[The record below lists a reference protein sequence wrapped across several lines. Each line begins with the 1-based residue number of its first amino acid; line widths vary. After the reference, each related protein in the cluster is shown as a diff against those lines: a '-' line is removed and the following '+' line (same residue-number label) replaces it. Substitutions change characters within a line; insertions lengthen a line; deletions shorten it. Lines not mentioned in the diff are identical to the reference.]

1 MCRAEAP
8 HLSELQK
15 KYENQ
20 GLTVLAVN
28 ADNDSARRLKAFVE
42 EKNLTHTILIA
53 GNGVAFGEYSCRA
66 FPTQYWIDRSGKLV
80 GRDYGYENFRKMES
94 KAKKLLKKRG

>member
-8 HLSELQK
+8 HLSQLQK

-28 ADNDSARRLKAFVE
+28 ADHDSNRRLKEFAVDE
-42 EKNLTHTILIA
+42 NLSHKILVQ
-53 GNGVAFGEYSCRA
+53 GHEVAFETYSCRA

-80 GRDYGYENFRKMES
+80 ARDYGYENYREMEAT
-94 KAKKLLKKRG
+94 AKKLLKKRG

>member
-8 HLSELQK
+8 HLSQLQK
-15 KYENQ
+15 RYEKE

-28 ADNDSARRLKAFVE
+28 ADRDSLKRLKAFAEE
-42 EKNLTHTILIA
+42 EKLTHSILVEGA
-53 GNGVAFGEYSCRA
+53 GVAFKDYSCRA

-80 GRDYGYENFRKMES
+80 GREYGYENYGKLES
-94 KAKKLLKKRG
+94 KAKALLKKRG